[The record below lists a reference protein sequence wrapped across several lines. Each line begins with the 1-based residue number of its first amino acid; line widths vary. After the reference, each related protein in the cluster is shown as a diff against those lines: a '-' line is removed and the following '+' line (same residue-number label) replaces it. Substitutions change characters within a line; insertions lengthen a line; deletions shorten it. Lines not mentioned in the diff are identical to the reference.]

1 MKILAIETSCDD
13 TSSSVVENGNKVLSN
28 IISSQISVHA
38 KYNGVVPELASRE
51 HIKNVNIVVEQAL
64 QQAKISFENFDK
76 NIDYI
81 TCTYGPGLAG
91 SLLVGVMTAK
101 TLSYIY
107 KKPLIPINHIE
118 GHIFSAAI
126 ENKDLKP
133 PFLAVVISGGHT
145 ELVIIKDYGKYKF
158 LGGTRDDACGEA
170 FDKAAKILGLP
181 YPGGPVIDK
190 FAEQGNNDAVHF
202 TRPMMKGTW
211 DFSFSGIKTAV
222 LNYSKKVDIKN
233 QKTINDIC
241 ASFRQAVAETVV
253 TKSIEAAKKYG
264 IKSVA
269 LGGGVSCNSLIRKMF
284 KEQCKKNKINVF
296 LPSPVFC
303 TDNAAMIAHVA
314 YHKVLKKKYVYPNKN
329 VVSIKP
335 SLELENW

>member
-28 IISSQISVHA
+28 IVSSQIPIHS

-51 HIKNVNIVVEQAL
+51 HIKNINIVVEQAL
-64 QQAKISFENFDK
+64 YEANISFESFDK
-76 NIDYI
+76 EIDYI
-81 TCTYGPGLAG
+81 ACTYGPGLAG
-91 SLLVGVMTAK
+91 SLLVGTMTSK

-126 ENKDLKP
+126 ENKNLKP
-133 PFLAVVISGGHT
+133 PFLSVVISGGHT

-170 FDKAAKILGLP
+170 FDKVAKILGLH
-181 YPGGPVIDK
+181 YPGGPIIDK
-190 FAEQGNNDAVHF
+190 LSKLGNSNAINF

-222 LNYSKKVDIKN
+222 LNYSKKIDIKKRN
-233 QKTINDIC
+233 NLNDIC
-241 ASFRQAVAETVV
+241 ASFQKTLAETIVI
-253 TKSIEAAKKYG
+253 KSIQAAKEYKLKK
-264 IKSVA
+264 IT

-284 KEQCKKNKINVF
+284 KEEGKKNNINIF
-296 LPSPVFC
+296 LPSPIFG
-303 TDNAAMIAHVA
+303 TDYASMIAHVA
-314 YHKVLKKKYVYPNKN
+314 YHKALKKKYTYPNKKI
-329 VVSIKP
+329 VSIDP
-335 SLELENW
+335 SLEVKNW

>member
-13 TSSSVVENGNKVLSN
+13 TSASVVENGNEVLSN
-28 IISSQISVHA
+28 IISSQIPIHA
-38 KYNGVVPELASRE
+38 KYNGVVPELASRQ
-51 HIKNVNIVVEQAL
+51 HIKNVNVVVEEAL
-64 QQAKISFENFDK
+64 KKADIYFDNFAAD
-76 NIDYI
+76 IDYVS
-81 TCTYGPGLAG
+81 CSYGPGLAG

-107 KKPLIPINHIE
+107 KKPLIAINHIE

-170 FDKAAKILGLP
+170 FDKAAKILGLS
-181 YPGGPVIDK
+181 YPGGPIIDK
-190 FAEQGNNDAVHF
+190 LSKNGNPETVNF
-202 TRPMMKGTW
+202 TRPLLKGTW

-233 QKTINDIC
+233 QQTVNDIC
-241 ASFRQAVAETVV
+241 ASFQQAVAETIV
-253 TKSIEAAKKYG
+253 TKSLVAAKQYG
-264 IKSVA
+264 LKSIA
-269 LGGGVSCNSLIRKMF
+269 LGGGVSCNSLIRNMF
-284 KEQCKKNKINVF
+284 KEQGKKNKIGIF

-303 TDNAAMIAHVA
+303 TDNAAMVAHVA
-314 YHKVLKKKYVYPNKN
+314 YHKALKKNFSYPNKN

>member
-13 TSSSVVENGNKVLSN
+13 TSSSVVENGNKILSN
-28 IISSQISVHA
+28 VISSQIPIHA

-64 QQAKISFENFDK
+64 QQANISFDNFSEK
-76 NIDYI
+76 IDYI

-107 KKPLIPINHIE
+107 QKPLIPINHIE

-133 PFLAVVISGGHT
+133 PFLSVVISGGHT
-145 ELVIIKDYGKYKF
+145 ELVIVKDYGKYKF

-181 YPGGPVIDK
+181 YPGGPIIDK
-190 FAEQGNNDAVHF
+190 LSKQGNKEAVHF

-233 QKTINDIC
+233 QQIINDIC
-241 ASFRQAVAETVV
+241 ASFQQAVAETVV

-264 IKSVA
+264 IKSLA
-269 LGGGVSCNSLIRKMF
+269 LGGGVSCNSLIRDMF
-284 KEQCKKNKINVF
+284 KQQGKKNKINIF
-296 LPSPVFC
+296 LPSPIFG
-303 TDNAAMIAHVA
+303 TDNAAMVAHVA
-314 YHKVLKKKYVYPNKN
+314 YHKALKKKYTYPNKQ